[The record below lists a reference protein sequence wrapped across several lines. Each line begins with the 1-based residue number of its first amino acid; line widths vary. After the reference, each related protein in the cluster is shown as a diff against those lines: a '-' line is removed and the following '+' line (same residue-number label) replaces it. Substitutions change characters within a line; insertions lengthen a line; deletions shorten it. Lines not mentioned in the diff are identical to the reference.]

1 MMSQELPNLK
11 TLQLFECKKLQK
23 FNCLGNLK
31 YLEKLYLGDTSIAD
45 DDLTYLA
52 NKLL

>member
-11 TLQLFECKKLQK
+11 TLQLYGCKKLQK

-31 YLEKLYLGDTSIAD
+31 YLEKLDLGYTSIAD

>member
-1 MMSQELPNLK
+1 MSQELPNLK
-11 TLQLFECKKLQK
+11 ILELYGCEKLLK

-31 YLEKLYLGDTSIAD
+31 YLEKLNLGNTNIAD
-45 DDLTYLA
+45 NDLAYIG